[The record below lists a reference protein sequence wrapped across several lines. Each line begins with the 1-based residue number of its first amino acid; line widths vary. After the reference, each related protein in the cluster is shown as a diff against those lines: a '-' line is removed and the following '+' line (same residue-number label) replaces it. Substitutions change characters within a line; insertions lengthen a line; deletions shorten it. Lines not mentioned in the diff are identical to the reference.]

1 MNDKDMS
8 FIRDTHTHTLTHVLQ
23 FKPESKEKEQAVPT
37 IAVFP
42 DESSSHIVTFS
53 SSTWMQNE

>member
-8 FIRDTHTHTLTHVLQ
+8 FIRYTHTHVLQ
-23 FKPESKEKEQAVPT
+23 FKSESKEKEQAVPT

-42 DESSSHIVTFS
+42 DESSSQIVTFS
-53 SSTWMQNE
+53 SSLMVQSYSLT